1 MMMNEFGTP
10 MNDAEM
16 GMLPPGAN
24 KPHER
29 LLSES
34 GLEMKWEFAVGAA
47 LSIGSAILG
56 KKSADKAASQ
66 QNQYVENAH
75 VLNTKQFKYD
85 IQKSFDQWAFA
96 KESVDIQKYND
107 QLNRDFQNQVR
118 IDEWVDRDRMRIF
131 DYNNQVEAYNMSIER
146 FEKQIDYNSIAE
158 QIALNDTTRVYN
170 EQLISLGFQN
180 EEMQTKLNFETRG
193 MLAQIQGRKAELSV
207 KAQNEVIAGL
217 KAAGTVAASGQVGRS
232 ARKNRQEMIAQ
243 TGRNQAA
250 IVDAITR
257 DNSAYAFNLEQ
268 AYSGFSFGQRQ
279 LQQSL
284 KSANAQFEADQ
295 QQISVK
301 RWEADMAAHDRIA
314 DTPTLAPQL
323 TKPRTL
329 PTPEY
334 QYPINPEDRWQDI
347 LNLAPVKGAK
357 ADTSFAPIAAGL
369 QAGTQ
374 MYGLT
379 KAAGMYEG

>member
-16 GMLPPGAN
+16 SMLPPGAN

-34 GLEMKWEFAVGAA
+34 GLEMKWVEIALGVGAA
-47 LSIGSAILG
+47 VLG
-56 KKSADKAASQ
+56 HQSSKKQADQ
-66 QNQYVENAH
+66 QNQYVDNAYQ
-75 VLNTKQFKYD
+75 LNTKQFKYD

-96 KESVDIQKYND
+96 NESVDIQKYND

-217 KAAGTVAASGQVGRS
+217 KAAGSVAASGQVGRS
-232 ARKNRQEMIAQ
+232 ARKNRQEVIAQ

-250 IVDAITR
+250 IIDAITR

-268 AYSGFSFGQRQ
+268 AYSGFTFGQRQ

-295 QQISVK
+295 QQISIK

-334 QYPINPEDRWQDI
+334 QYPINPEDRWKDI
-347 LNLAPVKGAK
+347 LELAPVKGAK

-369 QAGTQ
+369 QSGISMYRTAG
-374 MYGLT
+374 G
-379 KAAGMYEG
+379 KFE

>member
-1 MMMNEFGTP
+1 MNEFGTP

>member
-1 MMMNEFGTP
+1 MNEFGTP

-66 QNQYVENAH
+66 QNQYVENAYQ
-75 VLNTKQFKYD
+75 LNTKQFKYD

-217 KAAGTVAASGQVGRS
+217 KAAGSVAASGQVGRS

>member
-1 MMMNEFGTP
+1 MNEFGTP

-56 KKSADKAASQ
+56 KTSADKAASQ
-66 QNQYVENAH
+66 QNQYVENAYQ
-75 VLNTKQFKYD
+75 LNTKQFKYD

-217 KAAGTVAASGQVGRS
+217 KAAGSVAASGQVGRS

-250 IVDAITR
+250 IIDAITR

-268 AYSGFSFGQRQ
+268 AYSGFTFGQRQ

-295 QQISVK
+295 QQISIK

-314 DTPTLAPQL
+314 DTPILAPQL

-334 QYPINPEDRWQDI
+334 QYPINPEDRWKDI
-347 LNLAPVKGAK
+347 LELTPVRGAK

-379 KAAGMYEG
+379 KAAGMYES

>member
-56 KKSADKAASQ
+56 KKSADKAANQ
-66 QNQYVENAH
+66 QNQYVENAYQ
-75 VLNTKQFKYD
+75 LNTKQFKYD

-295 QQISVK
+295 QQISIK

>member
-1 MMMNEFGTP
+1 MNEFGTP

-217 KAAGTVAASGQVGRS
+217 KAAGSVAASGQVGRS

-295 QQISVK
+295 QQISIK

>member
-1 MMMNEFGTP
+1 MMNEFGTP

>member
-1 MMMNEFGTP
+1 MSLT
-10 MNDAEM
+10 
-16 GMLPPGAN
+16 
-24 KPHER
+24 
-29 LLSES
+29 
-34 GLEMKWEFAVGAA
+34 FAIGAA
-47 LSIGSAILG
+47 LSVGSAILG
-56 KKSADKAASQ
+56 KTSADKAASQ
-66 QNQYVENAH
+66 QNQYVENAYQ
-75 VLNTKQFKYD
+75 LNTKQFKYD

-217 KAAGTVAASGQVGRS
+217 KAAGSVAASGQVGRS

-250 IVDAITR
+250 IIDAITR

-334 QYPINPEDRWQDI
+334 QYPINPEDRWKDI
-347 LNLAPVKGAK
+347 LELTPVRGAK

-379 KAAGMYEG
+379 KAAGMYES